1 MFNSS
6 AIIKTP
12 ETSIPE
18 PLSIVATPDEKS
30 PLYDPRMVEKVV
42 IATKM

>member
-12 ETSIPE
+12 ETSIPK
-18 PLSIVATPDEKS
+18 PLSIAAAPAVKLP
-30 PLYDPRMVEKVV
+30 PYDPSKVEKVV